1 MEHIKLAED
10 LGLKYPYT
18 LDALLPCYKDIAQ
31 PDSLLPVLQGR
42 TGRYWPAGGV
52 NSDAFNA
59 RFPDKQLLLRMA
71 KLASRRRIIYWHP
84 WHMEVT
90 HKVYSL
96 GKDIDWLT
104 SPTGDHEW
112 IDSLVRFTH
121 MIDLAAA
128 YGLTGKNRYLRA
140 FENFLNSF
148 SATRNKPGRHWKY
161 LVNVAVRLINLVR
174 AYDLVS
180 RDGPLPLSVH
190 MTVLENIIPDVRFL
204 LASLNNAAGNG
215 AFFAATALLIASEY
229 LGDIFHVDGWQSL
242 SEKKLYEI
250 INTEIQS
257 DGMEAEQVPMYH
269 GQVVL
274 ALLDYCVVLVANG
287 RPVNPVLKDTITGM
301 LDTLY
306 GLCDPEGI
314 IPPIGDSDRFPV
326 SYIIDFYNAV
336 FMTGYGKSPDT
347 PANTIASGFP
357 NHCELTTFEATG
369 WVVARWDYDL
379 ETQGY
384 LLFDCSG
391 KPENQLSSHSHA
403 DDLQF
408 LLHTTNG
415 PVLTDPGRF
424 TYCTDFKAYFP
435 FTRRRIYPAGR
446 FHRLYSFLFP
456 DFMELRARNWKEY
469 FRRTL
474 SHNTISPDGANQ
486 PGYAHRDEA
495 RSRAGLLQQ
504 KTVGPLVLLKG
515 YLDTDDNAGDNEED
529 KAVSRAGYQHQR
541 TVLGFLPHFWII
553 VDELKAEQEHN
564 WVSSYHLDDG
574 ARVSFEADCLNL
586 EVGGDVHNMLFMS
599 SSAGGHTL
607 SIEDDWVSRIYNKK
621 LSSKTIRA
629 TIHKASKSELVT
641 VIHLHANDVVR
652 IDEAN
657 TIRVASGTGD
667 LTEDIY
673 HIRLTSGDSVTR
685 LIVNPGGMALKYKGL
700 EFNAM
705 ISMETRVGKHL
716 REAGFLGGNFLRSD
730 DFSLTCNA
738 QEAGVFR
745 SFDFPK

>member
-1 MEHIKLAED
+1 MEHIKLSED
-10 LGLKYPYT
+10 LTLKYPCT
-18 LDALLPCYKDIAQ
+18 LDALLPCYIDVAQ

-42 TGRYWPAGGV
+42 TRRYWPAGGV
-52 NSDAFNA
+52 NSEIFNA

-71 KLASRRRIIYWHP
+71 KMAYRHRIKYWHP

-90 HKVYSL
+90 HRFYSL
-96 GKDIDWLT
+96 KKDIDWLT
-104 SPTGDHEW
+104 PPTGDHEW

-140 FENFLNSF
+140 FENYLNSF
-148 SATRNKPGRHWKY
+148 TATRNKPGRHWKY

-180 RDGPLPLSVH
+180 RAGSLPLSVH
-190 MTVLENIIPDVRFL
+190 MVVLENIVSDVRFL

-215 AFFAATALLIASEY
+215 AFFAATALLVASEY
-229 LGDIFHVDGWQSL
+229 LGDIFHVDDWQTL

-257 DGMEAEQVPMYH
+257 DWIEAEQVPMYH

-287 RPVNPVLKDTITGM
+287 RPVHPVLKNTITGM
-301 LDTLY
+301 LDALY

-314 IPPIGDSDRFPV
+314 IPPIGNSDRFPI

-336 FMTGYGKSPDT
+336 FKTGYGKSSYNPVNPID
-347 PANTIASGFP
+347 SGFSSQ
-357 NHCELTTFEATG
+357 CELTTFEASG
-369 WVVARWDYDL
+369 WVVARWDYEP

-391 KPENQLSSHSHA
+391 KPKNEMSSHSHA

-415 PVLTDPGRF
+415 PVFTDPGRF

-435 FTRRRIYPAGR
+435 FTRKRIYSAGR

-486 PGYAHRDEA
+486 SGYAYRDEA

-504 KTVGPLVLLKG
+504 ETVGPLVLLKG
-515 YLDTDDNAGDNEED
+515 YLETNDNAGGNEEYGAD
-529 KAVSRAGYQHQR
+529 SRSGYQHQR

-553 VDELKAEQEHN
+553 VDQLNAGQEVN
-564 WVSSYHLDDG
+564 WVSSYHLDAG
-574 ARVSFEADCLNL
+574 CRISFEAERLLL
-586 EVGGDVHNMLFMS
+586 EAGEDVYNMLFMS
-599 SSAGGHTL
+599 SSATEHTL
-607 SIEDDWVSRIYNKK
+607 SIEDDWVSHIYNKK
-621 LSSKTIRA
+621 LPSKTVRA
-629 TIHKASKSELVT
+629 TVHNASEAVLVT
-641 VIHLHANDVVR
+641 VIQSHANDVTS

-657 TIRVASGTGD
+657 TIRVLSDAGD
-667 LTEDIY
+667 LAGEIY
-673 HIRLTSGDSVTR
+673 HLRFSRGDSLTR
-685 LIVNPGGMALKYKGL
+685 LIINPECKELTYGGL

-705 ISMETRVGKHL
+705 ISMVTRVGNHVQ
-716 REAGFLGGNFLRSD
+716 EAGFLGGTFLRAD
-730 DFSLTCNA
+730 DFSLTCSA

-745 SFDFPK
+745 SFDLQG

>member
-1 MEHIKLAED
+1 MEHIKLSED
-10 LGLKYPYT
+10 LTLKYPCA
-18 LDALLPCYKDIAQ
+18 LDDLLSCYKDIAQ
-31 PDSLLPVLQGR
+31 PDLLLPVLQER
-42 TGRYWPAGGV
+42 TRRYWPAGGV
-52 NSDAFNA
+52 NSEVFNA
-59 RFPDKQLLLRMA
+59 RFPDKKLLLRMA
-71 KLASRRRIIYWHP
+71 KQACRRRIIYWHP

-90 HKVYSL
+90 HRVYSL
-96 GKDIDWLT
+96 EKDIDWLT
-104 SPTGDHEW
+104 PPTGDHEW

-128 YGLTGKNRYLRA
+128 YELTHGKKYLHA
-140 FENFLNSF
+140 FEHYLNSF

-180 RDGPLPLSVH
+180 RTGSLSLSVH
-190 MTVLENIIPDVRFL
+190 MTVLENIILDVRFL
-204 LASLNNAAGNG
+204 LAALNNAAGNG
-215 AFFAATALLIASEY
+215 AFFAATALLVASEY
-229 LGDIFHVDGWQSL
+229 LGDIIHVDGWQPL
-242 SEKKLYEI
+242 AEKKLYEI

-257 DGMEAEQVPMYH
+257 DWMEAEQVPMYH

-287 RPVNPVLKDTITGM
+287 RPVNSVLEDTITGM

-314 IPPIGDSDRFPV
+314 IPPIGDSDRFPI

-336 FMTGYGKSPDT
+336 FMTGYKQDPGNPVSVMDSEVHK
-347 PANTIASGFP
+347 
-357 NHCELTTFEATG
+357 HCELTTFEETG
-369 WVVARWDYDL
+369 WVVARWDYDP

-391 KPENQLSSHSHA
+391 KPKNQLSSHSHA

-415 PVLTDPGRF
+415 PVFTDPGRF

-456 DFMELRARNWKEY
+456 DFMELRDLNWKEY
-469 FRRTL
+469 FRSTL

-504 KTVGPLVLLKG
+504 ETVGPLVLLKG
-515 YLDTDDNAGDNEED
+515 YLDTRGNAGDSEEYE
-529 KAVSRAGYQHQR
+529 AVSRSGYQHQR
-541 TVLGFLPHFWII
+541 TVLGFLPHLWII
-553 VDELKAEQEHN
+553 VDQLNAGQETN
-564 WVSSYHLDDG
+564 WVSSYHLDAGCG
-574 ARVSFEADCLNL
+574 ASFEAERLLL
-586 EVGGDVHNMLFMS
+586 EAGGNVHNMLFMS
-599 SSAGGHTL
+599 SSATEHTL
-607 SIEDDWVSRIYNKK
+607 SIEDDWVSHIYNKK
-621 LSSKTIRA
+621 LPSKTVRA
-629 TIHKASKSELVT
+629 TVHNASEAVLVT
-641 VIHLHANDVVR
+641 VIQSHANDVTC

-657 TIRVASGTGD
+657 AIRVSSGTGD
-667 LTEDIY
+667 FAGEIY
-673 HIRLTSGDSVTR
+673 HLRFTRGDSVTR
-685 LIVNPGGMALKYKGL
+685 LIINPECKELAYGGL

-705 ISMETRVGKHL
+705 ISMVTRVGNHL
-716 REAGFLGGNFLRSD
+716 REAGFLGGTFLRAD
-730 DFSLTCNA
+730 DFSLTCSA

-745 SFDFPK
+745 AFDLQG

>member
-10 LGLKYPYT
+10 LALKYPCT
-18 LDALLPCYKDIAQ
+18 LDALQYCYKDVVQ
-31 PDSLLPVLQGR
+31 QDSLLPVLQGR
-42 TGRYWPAGGV
+42 MRRYWPAGGV
-52 NSDAFNA
+52 NSEVFNA
-59 RFPDKQLLLRMA
+59 RFPDKKLLLRMA
-71 KLASRRRIIYWHP
+71 KQACRRRIIYWHP

-90 HKVYSL
+90 HRVYSL
-96 GKDIDWLT
+96 EKDIDWLT
-104 SPTGDHEW
+104 PPTGDHEW

-128 YGLTGKNRYLRA
+128 YELTHGKKYLHA
-140 FENFLNSF
+140 FEHYLNSF

-180 RDGPLPLSVH
+180 RTGSLSLSVH
-190 MTVLENIIPDVRFL
+190 MTVLENIILDVRFL
-204 LASLNNAAGNG
+204 LAALNNAAGNG
-215 AFFAATALLIASEY
+215 AFFAATALLVASEY
-229 LGDIFHVDGWQSL
+229 LGDIIHVDGWQPL
-242 SEKKLYEI
+242 AEKKLYEI

-257 DGMEAEQVPMYH
+257 DWMEAEQVPMYH

-274 ALLDYCVVLVANG
+274 ALLDYCVVLAANG
-287 RPVNPVLKDTITGM
+287 RPVNSVLKDTITGM

-326 SYIIDFYNAV
+326 SYIIDLYNAV
-336 FMTGYGKSPDT
+336 FMTRYGESPDKT
-347 PANTIASGFP
+347 VGAVASGLP
-357 NHCELTTFEATG
+357 KHCELTTFEASG

-391 KPENQLSSHSHA
+391 KPKNEMSSHSHA

-408 LLHTTNG
+408 LLHTTKG
-415 PVLTDPGRF
+415 PVFTDPGRF

-469 FRRTL
+469 FRGTL
-474 SHNTISPDGANQ
+474 SHNTISSNGANQ
-486 PGYAHRDEA
+486 PGYAHRDGA

-504 KTVGPLVLLKG
+504 ETVGPLVLLKG
-515 YLDTDDNAGDNEED
+515 YLDTRGNAGDNEESE
-529 KAVSRAGYQHQR
+529 AVSRSGYQHQR
-541 TVLGFLPHFWII
+541 TILGFLPHFWII
-553 VDELKAEQEHN
+553 VDQLKAEQENN
-564 WVSSYHLDDG
+564 WVSSYHLDAG
-574 ARVSFEADCLNL
+574 ARVSFEADRLHL
-586 EVGGDVHNMLFMS
+586 EAGRDVHNMHFMS
-599 SSAGGHTL
+599 SSAAGHTL
-607 SIEDDWVSRIYNKK
+607 SIKDDWVSRIYNKK
-621 LSSKTIRA
+621 LPSKTVRA
-629 TIHKASKSELVT
+629 TINNASEAVLIT
-641 VIHLHANDVVR
+641 VIHSHVSDVVR
-652 IDEAN
+652 IDAAN
-657 TIRVASGTGD
+657 TIRVASGAGD

-685 LIVNPGGMALKYKGL
+685 LIVNPGGKALKYDGL

-705 ISMETRVGKHL
+705 ISMETRFGTHL
-716 REAGFLGGNFLRSD
+716 REAGFLGGTFLRSD
-730 DFSLTCNA
+730 DFSLTCSA

-745 SFDFPK
+745 SFDFPE

>member
-1 MEHIKLAED
+1 MSENLAI
-10 LGLKYPYT
+10 KYPYT
-18 LDALLPCYKDIAQ
+18 FDAMLSCYKDDTQ
-31 PDSLLPVLQGR
+31 PDSLLSILQDR
-42 TGRYWPAGGV
+42 TRHYWPGSGV
-52 NSDAFNA
+52 KSEIFHA

-71 KLASRRRIIYWHP
+71 KLASRRRIKYWHP
-84 WHMEVT
+84 WHMELT
-90 HKVYSL
+90 HRVYSL

-112 IDSLVRFTH
+112 IDSLVRFNH

-128 YGLTGKNRYLRA
+128 YGLTSKNRYIHA
-140 FENFLNSF
+140 FENYLNSF
-148 SATRNKPGRHWKY
+148 TATRNKPGRHWKY

-180 RDGPLPLSVH
+180 RDSSLPLSVH
-190 MTVLENIIPDVRFL
+190 MTVLENIITDVRFL

-229 LGDIFHVDGWQSL
+229 LGDIFHVDGWHAL

-257 DGMEAEQVPMYH
+257 DWMEAEQVPMYH

-287 RPVNPVLKDTITGM
+287 RPVNSVLKDTITGM

-314 IPPIGDSDRFPV
+314 IPPIGDSDRFPI

-347 PANTIASGFP
+347 PVSTIASGIP
-357 NHCELTTFEATG
+357 KLCELTTYEATG
-369 WVVARWDYDL
+369 WVVARWNYDL

-391 KPENQLSSHSHA
+391 KPKNQLSNHSHA

-415 PVLTDPGRF
+415 PVFTDPGRF

-435 FTRRRIYPAGR
+435 LTRRRIYPAGR
-446 FHRLYSFLFP
+446 FHRLYSLLFP
-456 DFMELRARNWKEY
+456 DFMGLRARNWKEY

-495 RSRAGLLQQ
+495 GSRAGLLQQ
-504 KTVGPLVLLKG
+504 ETVGPLVLLKG
-515 YLDTDDNAGDNEED
+515 YLDTRGNAGDSEEY
-529 KAVSRAGYQHQR
+529 KAVSRPGYQHQR

-553 VDELKAEQEHN
+553 VDQLKAAQEIN
-564 WVSSYHLDDG
+564 WVSSYHLDAG
-574 ARVSFEADCLNL
+574 ARVSIEEDRLRLEA
-586 EVGGDVHNMLFMS
+586 GRDVHNMHFMS
-599 SSAGGHTL
+599 SSAAGHTL
-607 SIEDDWVSRIYNKK
+607 LIEDDWVSRIYNKK
-621 LSSKTIRA
+621 LRSKTIRA
-629 TIHKASKSELVT
+629 TINKAAEATLVT
-641 VIHLHANDVVR
+641 VICSHANTVIR
-652 IDEAN
+652 IDEAK
-657 TIRVASGTGD
+657 TVRVASGADD
-667 LTEDIY
+667 LVEDIY
-673 HIRLTSGDSVTR
+673 HIQLASGDSVTR
-685 LIVNPGGMALKYKGL
+685 VIVNPECRELAYGGL
-700 EFNAM
+700 EFDSM
-705 ISMETRVGKHL
+705 ISMESRDGTRL
-716 REAGFLGGNFLRSD
+716 REAGFLGGTFLRAD
-730 DFSLTCNA
+730 DFSLTCSVE
-738 QEAGVFR
+738 EAGVFR
-745 SFDFPK
+745 TFDFPE